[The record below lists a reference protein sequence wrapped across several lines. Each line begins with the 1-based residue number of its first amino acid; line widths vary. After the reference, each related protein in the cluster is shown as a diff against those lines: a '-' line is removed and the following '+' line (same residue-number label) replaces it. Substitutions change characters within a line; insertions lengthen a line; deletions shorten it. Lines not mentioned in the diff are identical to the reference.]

1 MSGAV
6 MAEGVMGQDW
16 YTTPAPA
23 VTKEMVLAISLPIV
37 IALLIIAVI
46 VISLSCLGTEAIIEI
61 MCQAVRCGMRPLCRF
76 VRIVRRQPV

>member
-1 MSGAV
+1 MLGAV

-46 VISLSCLGTEAIIEI
+46 VISLSCLGTEAIIAKQYVAE
-61 MCQAVRCGMRPLCRF
+61 CVRCAGLSGLFGDNRYDA
-76 VRIVRRQPV
+76 